1 MPGSLQNELECKES
15 IQDIPK
21 SMYFK
26 KMTTLLCYSNLLI
39 NRLIKNCFIYTFHS
53 GKDEQ
58 PKQQKLQKKNQYP
71 ESLLN
76 NVKSSYIANKFV
88 TTTKTKNEKNQE
100 NKDYIMCE
108 KCTKKKQQKVQF
120 SCNL

>member
-1 MPGSLQNELECKES
+1 MYMYYNFVVIANMGSNKILWKSSLQNELECKES

-21 SMYFK
+21 S
-26 KMTTLLCYSNLLI
+26 
-39 NRLIKNCFIYTFHS
+39 
-53 GKDEQ
+53 KDEQ

-108 KCTKKKQQKVQF
+108 KCTKKKQQKMKHVQ
-120 SCNL
+120 